1 MSIKN
6 PCAADIAHLR
16 EGDEVDVSFDQLG
29 VRVQGTLAET
39 FGNLTIGGWV
49 VRHRQGEAGP
59 ILSALHSPLPPA
71 PEPPPVGQRRR
82 SPEGAR

>member
-29 VRVQGTLAET
+29 VRV
-39 FGNLTIGGWV
+39 
-49 VRHRQGEAGP
+49 RPRP
-59 ILSALHSPLPPA
+59 
-71 PEPPPVGQRRR
+71 
-82 SPEGAR
+82 